1 MSLRRGFKTRA
12 NQISVRLRRGQ
23 GLPAHAP
30 IDLGVVA
37 ARLQIDIVPLSSFAL
52 EFPKAVRQLM
62 GIDTAAFSA
71 ATLPVGDSKR
81 IIVHNDAHDCRRQRS
96 NISHEIAHVLLGHP
110 FTLPIDASGCRNIDR
125 DIEDEASWLGAAI
138 LISNEAAL
146 HIVRNALD
154 NESACTMYGVSLP
167 LLRMRINA
175 SGAMIRLRR
184 SIH

>member
-1 MSLRRGFKTRA
+1 MSLRRGFKASA
-12 NQISVRLRRGQ
+12 NRISVRLRRGQ

-30 IDLGVVA
+30 IDLTVVA
-37 ARLQIDIVPLSSFAL
+37 ARLQIDVVPLSSFGVD
-52 EFPKAVRQLM
+52 FPKAVRQLAH
-62 GIDTAAFSA
+62 IDTGAFSA

-81 IIVHNDAHDCRRQRS
+81 IIVHNDTHDCRRQRN

-146 HIVRNALD
+146 HIVRNAFD
-154 NESACTMYGVSLP
+154 NETACNLYGVSLP

-175 SGAMIRLRR
+175 SCAMIRVRR
-184 SIH
+184 SVH